1 MPHFRPG
8 DCLFVKNE
16 RVVIKK
22 CIGSG
27 NQADVYRV
35 LNIDRHKEM
44 AMKHLYGFYSTNSQL
59 FYRKLAILSQY
70 PAPHPSMVWPIMV
83 SDFEINTGAFVYL
96 MDLLPSDFKPIA
108 VAMKSK
114 NRNLLTDVQRLS
126 LSKKLVEVFST
137 LHSKSF
143 IYCDISGDNIYY
155 RFDEHGNADVRI
167 IDCDNVSME
176 GQSLGLLGTG
186 LFRSPEV
193 LLGKAPTKRSDA
205 HALTVTIFRLL
216 IGTHPLDGKYT
227 RSVPFT
233 PDSVLSNFGK
243 NPQYIF
249 SPNSTNGPIS
259 DKYNQRYLSLSS
271 PLKLYFD
278 VMFCNDCLHNSEKRP
293 DLTMLYK
300 ILNM

>member
-8 DCLFVKNE
+8 DCLLVKNE

-22 CIGSG
+22 FIGSG

-70 PAPHPSMVWPIMV
+70 PAPHPSMVWPIIV

-108 VAMKSK
+108 VAMKDK
-114 NRNLLTDVQRLS
+114 NRNLLSDTQRLS
-126 LSKKLVEVFST
+126 LSQKLAEVFST
-137 LHSKSF
+137 LHTKDF

-155 RFDEHGNADVRI
+155 RFDEYGNADVRI

-193 LLGKAPTKRSDA
+193 LLGEAPTKNSDA
-205 HALTVTIFRLL
+205 HALSVTIFRLL
-216 IGTHPLDGKYT
+216 IGTHPLDGKFT
-227 RSVPFT
+227 KSVPFT
-233 PDSVLSNFGK
+233 PNSVVTNFGK

-249 SPNSTNGPIS
+249 SKNNTNEPTS
-259 DKYNQRYLSLSS
+259 DKYNQRYSSLSS

-278 VMFCNDCLHNSEKRP
+278 VMFCNDCLHNGNKRP
-293 DLTMLYK
+293 DLTKLFK